1 MNDKLKEKLTAG
13 FYEKQCKDAVDAF
26 VADAKKLD
34 LNYILIAQNKEK
46 KFVDFNIEMSPFD
59 LLAHIASLLLTLE
72 DKDKDFPVETSLNFV
87 KKVIDSYK
95 KANFLKGDEHIEEDL

>member
-13 FYEKQCKDAVDAF
+13 FYKKQCKDAIDAF
-26 VADAKKLD
+26 IADAKKLD

-46 KFVDFNIEMSPFD
+46 NFVDCNIEMPPFD
-59 LLAHIASLLLTLE
+59 LLAHIVSILLTLE
-72 DKDKDFPVETSLNFV
+72 DKDKDFPVENSLKFI
-87 KKVIDSYK
+87 KKVIDSY

>member
-1 MNDKLKEKLTAG
+1 MNDKLKEKFTVG

-26 VADAKKLD
+26 IADAKKLD

-46 KFVDFNIEMSPFD
+46 KTVDCNIEMSPFD

-72 DKDKDFPVETSLNFV
+72 DDDEAFPVEVSLKFIE
-87 KKVIDSYK
+87 KVIDSYK
-95 KANFLKGDEHIEEDL
+95 AKFLKGDEHIEEGL